1 MSKTFIRF
9 CAQIGGA
16 AALGAVI
23 AHLMVAGAWLY
34 AAGLVAVFALFMV
47 KHDWIQDLR
56 AGAAGVK
63 ALCVGQRRTG
73 EALLTKDRSEP
84 AGLPPWWED
93 VKNRMPTGLP
103 LVDQRKL
110 RFRR

>member
-9 CAQIGGA
+9 CAQVGGA
-16 AALGAVI
+16 AVLGAVI

-34 AAGLVAVFALFMV
+34 AACLVFVFALFMV

-56 AGAAGVK
+56 AGVAGVK
-63 ALCVGQRRTG
+63 ALGQRRTG
-73 EALLTKDRSEP
+73 EAVLTKNRGEP
-84 AGLPPWWED
+84 PALPPWWAD
-93 VKNRMPTGLP
+93 VKNRMPVGPP